1 MKRLLWVWLM
11 LLLLLS
17 LSACG
22 GKLADGMQVEITE
35 GDTYYSNEDIQAA
48 VDTVE
53 KEFKK
58 DFPGCTMT
66 ALRYTA
72 LSGKDSNTEWATQY
86 NAEEAMVLYSDF
98 DVDSSGGDGSLDP
111 NSTYTDWSWVLV
123 RENGGAWKIA
133 TWGMG

>member
-1 MKRLLWVWLM
+1 MKRFIWIMTV
-11 LLLLLS
+11 LLLS
-17 LSACG
+17 LMLSACG

-35 GDTYYSNEDIQAA
+35 GDTYYSSEDIQAA

-72 LSGKDSNTEWATQY
+72 LSGKDSNTEWAAQY
-86 NAEEAMVLYSDF
+86 DAEEAMVLYSDF
-98 DVDSSGGDGSLDP
+98 TVDDSGRSESLNPD
-111 NSTYTDWSWVLV
+111 STYTDWQWVLV
-123 RENGGAWKIA
+123 RHAGEKWKIA
-133 TWGMG
+133 TCGLG

>member
-1 MKRLLWVWLM
+1 MKRLIWTTVM
-11 LLLLLS
+11 FILLLT

-22 GKLADGMQVEITE
+22 GKLSEGMQVEITE

-66 ALRYTA
+66 SLRYTA
-72 LSGKDSNTEWATQY
+72 ISGKDSNTEWATQY

-98 DVDSSGGDGSLDP
+98 TVDDSGRSESLNPD
-111 NSTYTDWSWVLV
+111 STYTDWQWVLV
-123 RENGGAWKIA
+123 RNAGEKWKIA
-133 TWGMG
+133 TCGLG

>member
-1 MKRLLWVWLM
+1 
-11 LLLLLS
+11 
-17 LSACG
+17 
-22 GKLADGMQVEITE
+22 MQVEITE

-66 ALRYTA
+66 ALRYTT

-98 DVDSSGGDGSLDP
+98 TVDDSGRSESLNPD
-111 NSTYTDWSWVLV
+111 STYTDWQWVLV
-123 RENGGAWKIA
+123 RHAGEKWKIA
-133 TWGMG
+133 TCGLG

>member
-1 MKRLLWVWLM
+1 MKRLVWTM
-11 LLLLLS
+11 VMFILLLT

-22 GKLADGMQVEITE
+22 GKLSEGMQVEITE

-66 ALRYTA
+66 LRYTA

-98 DVDSSGGDGSLDP
+98 TVDDSGRSESLNPD
-111 NSTYTDWSWVLV
+111 STYTDWQWVLV
-123 RENGGAWKIA
+123 RHAGEKWKIA
-133 TWGMG
+133 TCGLG

>member
-1 MKRLLWVWLM
+1 MKRLVWTM
-11 LLLLLS
+11 VMFILLLT

-22 GKLADGMQVEITE
+22 GKLSEGMQVEITE

-98 DVDSSGGDGSLDP
+98 DVDSSGGDGSLNP

>member
-1 MKRLLWVWLM
+1 MKRLVWTM
-11 LLLLLS
+11 VMFILLLT

-22 GKLADGMQVEITE
+22 GKLSEGMQVEITE

>member
-1 MKRLLWVWLM
+1 
-11 LLLLLS
+11 
-17 LSACG
+17 
-22 GKLADGMQVEITE
+22 MQVEITE

-98 DVDSSGGDGSLDP
+98 TVDDSGRSESLNP
-111 NSTYTDWSWVLV
+111 NSTYIRLAV
-123 RENGGAWKIA
+123 GIGASCRGKVEVSHLGP
-133 TWGMG
+133 GMRRLESLNDHGTEALGAKE

>member
-1 MKRLLWVWLM
+1 MKRWIGITA
-11 LLLLLS
+11 LLLVSLL

-22 GKLADGMQVEITE
+22 GKLSEGMQVEITE

-48 VDTVE
+48 VDTVK

-72 LSGKDSNTEWATQY
+72 LSGNDSNTEWAAQY
-86 NAEEAMVLYSDF
+86 DAEEAMVLYSDF
-98 DVDSSGGDGSLDP
+98 TVDDSGRSESLNP
-111 NSTYTDWSWVLV
+111 NSTYTDWQWVLV
-123 RENGGAWKIA
+123 RHAGEKWKIA
-133 TWGMG
+133 TCGLG

>member
-1 MKRLLWVWLM
+1 MKRLVWTM
-11 LLLLLS
+11 VMFILLLT

-22 GKLADGMQVEITE
+22 GKLSEGMQVEITE

-98 DVDSSGGDGSLDP
+98 TVDDSGRSESLNPD
-111 NSTYTDWSWVLV
+111 STYTDWQWVLV
-123 RENGGAWKIA
+123 RNAGEKWKIA
-133 TWGMG
+133 TCGLG

>member
-22 GKLADGMQVEITE
+22 GKLADGMQVEIAE
-35 GDTYYSNEDIQAA
+35 GSSGYSTEDIQAA
-48 VDTVE
+48 VDVVE
-53 KEFKK
+53 KTFKR

-66 ALRYTA
+66 ALRYA
-72 LSGKDSNTEWATQY
+72 PDSGKEANEAWAEQY
-86 NAEEAMVLYSDF
+86 DAEEAMVLYSDF
-98 DVDSSGGDGSLDP
+98 DVDSSGGDGS
-111 NSTYTDWSWVLV
+111 WVLV

>member
-1 MKRLLWVWLM
+1 MKRLICITA
-11 LLLLLS
+11 LLLVSLL

-22 GKLADGMQVEITE
+22 GKLSEGMQVEITE

-66 ALRYTA
+66 SLRYTA
-72 LSGKDSNTEWATQY
+72 ISGKDSNTEWATQY

-98 DVDSSGGDGSLDP
+98 DVDSSGGDGSLGP

>member
-1 MKRLLWVWLM
+1 M
-11 LLLLLS
+11 
-17 LSACG
+17 
-22 GKLADGMQVEITE
+22 
-35 GDTYYSNEDIQAA
+35 
-48 VDTVE
+48 E

-98 DVDSSGGDGSLDP
+98 TVDESGRSESLNP
-111 NSTYTDWSWVLV
+111 NGTYTDWQWVLV
-123 RENGGAWKIA
+123 RYAGEKWKIA
-133 TWGMG
+133 TCGLG